1 LSLLGK
7 VVVVESLDAGI
18 RMARKFGYGFRIVS
32 LDGDILSTTGSISGG
47 SKEKRESG
55 ILSRNREISE
65 LGESIARLKED
76 DEAIEKNVEGLIREL
91 EEITDKI
98 SFEERSLKDNELV
111 KIRDESH
118 LAQIEE
124 NIKRSLARIDM
135 LKQEKEQLI
144 RQEKDTCLE
153 LSKYEMNC
161 LK

>member
-76 DEAIEKNVEGLIREL
+76 DEAIEKNVEGLSE
-91 EEITDKI
+91 
-98 SFEERSLKDNELV
+98 SLKNYG
-111 KIRDESH
+111 
-118 LAQIEE
+118 Q
-124 NIKRSLARIDM
+124 NIL
-135 LKQEKEQLI
+135 
-144 RQEKDTCLE
+144 
-153 LSKYEMNC
+153 
-161 LK
+161 